1 MSRKFQ
7 CKSIPSTWIEHN
19 GRRLDCGPYMSGAA
33 EIRELLKNHKTDM
46 LPSLTIGHNGGIYN
60 GPQFARNYVI
70 DAEHGVPFLT
80 TTFMMQGDLSHL
92 PLLSKKDAHSR
103 KLSFL
108 RVEEGMT
115 LISCSGTVGRTVYA
129 RSDMNSVW
137 SNQDMLK
144 IVANSNK
151 ILPGYLNT
159 YLCTKFGVPFIVSG
173 KYGSVI
179 THLEPKHFADLLVP
193 RLGKEIEKKAHDLVQ
208 EAANLLVQYQENLT
222 AATVLFFDSVG
233 LSDISPSEWHSWGSD
248 LGFATKVGVKSL
260 RALNFNPRFNRLCER
275 IKQGSWKPLSEI
287 CLDGTLRSGP
297 RFKRID
303 ADPEFA
309 YQLIGQKQIFWLRPE
324 GRWIA
329 KSSVGDEVLV
339 PRGTILVA
347 AQGTLGETELFCRS
361 EFIAG
366 TMLERAYSQHFL
378 RVISN
383 EDIML
388 RGALYAFMR
397 SETAF
402 RMLRSASTGSKLQ
415 DFHYFV
421 LPALPIPYPPEEMR
435 IRCDQLV
442 IGAYAAREKAI
453 ELEDQARSLVE
464 RTIEEGSH

>member
-193 RLGKEIEKKAHDLVQ
+193 RLGKEIEKRRMI
-208 EAANLLVQYQENLT
+208 
-222 AATVLFFDSVG
+222 LFRKRQTF
-233 LSDISPSEWHSWGSD
+233 LSNTRKI
-248 LGFATKVGVKSL
+248 
-260 RALNFNPRFNRLCER
+260 
-275 IKQGSWKPLSEI
+275 
-287 CLDGTLRSGP
+287 
-297 RFKRID
+297 
-303 ADPEFA
+303 
-309 YQLIGQKQIFWLRPE
+309 
-324 GRWIA
+324 
-329 KSSVGDEVLV
+329 
-339 PRGTILVA
+339 
-347 AQGTLGETELFCRS
+347 
-361 EFIAG
+361 
-366 TMLERAYSQHFL
+366 
-378 RVISN
+378 
-383 EDIML
+383 
-388 RGALYAFMR
+388 
-397 SETAF
+397 
-402 RMLRSASTGSKLQ
+402 
-415 DFHYFV
+415 
-421 LPALPIPYPPEEMR
+421 
-435 IRCDQLV
+435 
-442 IGAYAAREKAI
+442 
-453 ELEDQARSLVE
+453 
-464 RTIEEGSH
+464 